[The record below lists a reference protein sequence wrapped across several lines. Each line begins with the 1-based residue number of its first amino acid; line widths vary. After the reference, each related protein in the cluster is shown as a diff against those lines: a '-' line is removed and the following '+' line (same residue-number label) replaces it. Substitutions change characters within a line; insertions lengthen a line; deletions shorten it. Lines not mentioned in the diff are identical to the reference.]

1 MILPSIGT
9 NQKED
14 YIMNTQKLTAS
25 ELGQVSDGITSA
37 AITVSILSIVP
48 DLTEFERENGNFTAA
63 QQ

>member
-1 MILPSIGT
+1 
-9 NQKED
+9 
-14 YIMNTQKLTAS
+14 MNTQKLTAS